1 MSAFLPAVVPV
12 SLIIIIGFIAGQTLS
27 LERQTLSTLTVYVLS
42 PALIADS
49 LYQTT
54 LSFRS
59 TTDLLAGYAIA
70 SCLLLF
76 LGWGVGRILDLSPS
90 FQRSLIATT
99 VFPNTGNLGLPLV
112 AFTLGDAGLE
122 RAVVYLIASSIF
134 IYTVCPALLKGEGI
148 LFGVRLT
155 LKLPLIWA
163 MLAGLCL
170 RLLGVELPLQMDEGI
185 HQLGMAAIPV
195 ALVMLG
201 MQLADTELKVGSGE
215 VLAAVLRLI
224 GGPAIAYGVGRG
236 LGLEALS
243 LQVLVLQ
250 SAMPTAVNT
259 YILVAE
265 FGGDAPR
272 VARAIVFSTLM
283 SFITLPIVMWAVI
296 D

>member
-1 MSAFLPAVVPV
+1 MSAFLPAIVPV
-12 SLIIIIGFIAGQTLS
+12 SLIILIGFIAGRTLA
-27 LERQTLSTLTVYVLS
+27 LERQTLSSLTVYVLS

-49 LYQTT
+49 LYQAS
-54 LSFRS
+54 LSLGS
-59 TTDLLAGYAIA
+59 TTDLVIGYVVTVF
-70 SCLLLF
+70 LLF
-76 LGWGVGRILDLSPS
+76 LLGWGVGKILNLSPS
-90 FQRSLIATT
+90 FRRSLIATT
-99 VFPNTGNLGLPLV
+99 VFPNTGNLGLPLITF
-112 AFTLGDAGLE
+112 ALGAAGLE

-134 IYTVCPALLKGEGI
+134 IYTVCPALLTGEGI
-148 LFGVRLT
+148 NYGLRLT

-163 MLAGLCL
+163 MLGGLCL
-170 RLLGVELPLQMDEGI
+170 RLLGVELPLRMGEGI

-201 MQLADTELKVGSGE
+201 MQLADTELKVGKGE

-224 GGPAIAYGVGRG
+224 GGPAIAYAVGRV
-236 LGLEALS
+236 LGLEELS

-259 YILVAE
+259 YVLVAE

-283 SFITLPIVMWAVI
+283 SFIVLPLVMWVVI
-296 D
+296 G